1 MPALVPALHR
11 LAVAAAF
18 LAPLP
23 AAAHPHVWVTTK
35 AELEYAPDG
44 ALTGVRH
51 AWTFDPGYSA
61 FAAQGLG
68 AAGDGKATP
77 DELAP
82 LARENVESLAES
94 GYFTRLKAGSRKLEF
109 GEPREPRLSLADGR
123 LTLTFLLPLKAP
135 AQAGA
140 AAVTLEVY
148 DPTYFVSFSLAPGE
162 DVVRLAGAPTNCR
175 PTVVRPKSEAA
186 SAASSGALN
195 ESFFSALTAAS
206 DYGIQFANRIV
217 VACR

>member
-1 MPALVPALHR
+1 MPAVVPALRR
-11 LAVAAAF
+11 LTVAAAL

-35 AELEYAPDG
+35 AELAYGADG

-109 GEPREPRLSLADGR
+109 AEPREPRMSLADGQ
-123 LTLTFLLPLKAP
+123 LTLSFLLPLKVP
-135 AQAGA
+135 VQPGSS
-140 AAVTLEVY
+140 AVTLEVY
-148 DPTYFVSFSLAPGE
+148 DPTYFVSFSLAPGD
-162 DVVRLAGAPTNCR
+162 DVVRLEGAPATCR
-175 PTVVRPKSEAA
+175 TTVVRPKTEAA
-186 SAASSGALN
+186 SAAPSGALN

>member
-1 MPALVPALHR
+1 MPAVRPALRR
-11 LAVAAAF
+11 LLVAAA
-18 LAPLP
+18 LLVPLP
-23 AAAHPHVWVTTK
+23 ALAHPHVWVTTK
-35 AELEYAPDG
+35 AVLEYAPDG

-61 FAAQGLG
+61 YAAQGLG

-109 GEPREPRLSLADGR
+109 DAPREPRMSLSDGR
-123 LTLTFLLPLKAP
+123 LTLSFLLPLKAP
-135 AQAGA
+135 TRGT
-140 AAVTLEVY
+140 AVTLEVY
-148 DPTYFVSFSLAPGE
+148 DPTYFVSFSLAPG
-162 DVVRLAGAPTNCR
+162 DDAAQLAGAPAECR
-175 PTVVRPKSEAA
+175 ATLVRPKTEAA
-186 SAASSGALN
+186 SAAPTGALN
-195 ESFFSALTAAS
+195 ESFFAALTAAA
-206 DYGIQFANRIV
+206 DYGIQFANRII